1 VSDRAADGFRVNT
14 SLSAAPLA
22 LLTRSGELEK
32 NVQEVTHMG
41 LLTFRTLAETGQRK
55 VKIKQAMRLAGER
68 KVSQREGPQRQSLH
82 KSHQTPGSH
91 ICPAFRPPSPARRE
105 VNHMLK
111 LFVSLQNSLYSLRN
125 EEGQTM
131 AEYGVVLAVIT
142 LVIVATLLLL
152 SGAINTA
159 LNKVVTVL
167 K

>member
-1 VSDRAADGFRVNT
+1 
-14 SLSAAPLA
+14 
-22 LLTRSGELEK
+22 
-32 NVQEVTHMG
+32 
-41 LLTFRTLAETGQRK
+41 
-55 VKIKQAMRLAGER
+55 
-68 KVSQREGPQRQSLH
+68 
-82 KSHQTPGSH
+82 
-91 ICPAFRPPSPARRE
+91 
-105 VNHMLK
+105 MLK
-111 LFVSLQNSLYSLRN
+111 FFVSLQNRLADLRN